1 MRLAL
6 RALLRT
12 PGFTI
17 TALLSLA
24 LAIGASA
31 AAFAVI
37 DAVRFRALPFPDG
50 DRLVVVSEVPIDDG
64 ALESPAG
71 TASSANRCRT
81 ACDVSYETFDQAL
94 RPRNFH
100 SLDAVA
106 AYTSGGKALATNGE
120 PLLVTGGV
128 VSPNLFALMNVQPLL
143 GRAFSAEDN
152 KLGAEP
158 VTILSYALWTSQ
170 FGADPAMLG
179 TVVKLSDTQYTVIGV
194 MPAGFTHEVNSQ
206 FWLPVVPVLDPSTR
220 PSIRTLT
227 VIGRLAPGA
236 SVEQLRAELSAV
248 EPVALTALPTNG
260 EAKRMAPPR
269 MRLTAAPLR
278 ERYAS
283 STQSH
288 DLIFGAV
295 VACVLLIA
303 CANLSNLVFVRTLHQ
318 QRELAIR
325 SALGG
330 SVRVIAAHLLRQYLL
345 LVTAGAVLG
354 VLFAGASLRLLQ
366 AASVLDSLRPPG
378 MEYRLDAPVIAFAI
392 TIAGATGA
400 LLSLLPARLVARL
413 DAQRLL
419 RDVAAGA
426 GGSRMGRRLQ
436 QGFVV
441 AQVATAVVLLTGG
454 ALMAKS
460 VRYLSHVDLGFAAKN
475 VLQGSPSYPHPWRV
489 PATYLPVTDRILRE
503 VQAMPGVQAA
513 AVRASVPLAPRG
525 SPPGITLDGAASP
538 LPPGDAPATAVA
550 VTPGYFL
557 TLDISVV
564 RGRAFTDDDREA
576 GVPVAM
582 VNQWA
587 ARRWWPGQDP
597 IGRMVRVDTAPGLAV
612 SLSIVGVV
620 HDNRAA
626 QPNVLLADEGAELY
640 RPWLQANSAFPTFL
654 VRSVAAPAA
663 LLRPLRELLGRE
675 VPDRPVFATL
685 VADQV
690 ADQLSSVRTNATQ
703 ILAFAAIGLFL
714 ALLGVHGVLSYAV
727 GVRAREIGIR
737 GALGATR
744 QRITVMVLR
753 DALVVTT
760 TGILLGL
767 VAALAAMRPVASLL
781 YGTRPTDPAVYLTV
795 AATVMV
801 VALTAS
807 WIPARRASRV
817 DPLNALRST

>member
-12 PGFTI
+12 PGFTV

-50 DRLVVVSEVPIDDG
+50 DRLVLLSEVP
-64 ALESPAG
+64 LEAEAPAPSASA
-71 TASSANRCRT
+71 ASSCRT

-94 RPRNFH
+94 RPRAFH
-100 SLDAVA
+100 SLDLVA
-106 AYTSGGKALATNGE
+106 GYTSGGKALATKGE

-128 VSPNLFALMNVQPLL
+128 ISPNLLGLLGVQPLL
-143 GRAFSAEDN
+143 GRAFSDEDN
-152 KLGAEP
+152 KLGATP
-158 VTILSYALWTSQ
+158 VTILSHALWTSQ
-170 FGADPAMLG
+170 FGADPAVLG

-194 MPAGFTHEVNSQ
+194 MPPGFTHEVNSE

-236 SVEQLRAELSAV
+236 TVEQVRAELSAV
-248 EPVALTALPTNG
+248 EPAAPANLGSSVAKG
-260 EAKRMAPPR
+260 APPPK

-278 ERYAS
+278 ERYAA

-330 SVRVIAAHLLRQYLL
+330 GAAKIAAHLLHQYLL
-345 LVTAGAVLG
+345 LVSAGGVLG
-354 VLFAGASLRLLQ
+354 VLLAGASLRVLQ

-378 MEYRLDAPVIAFAI
+378 MEYRLDARVVTFALLIAA
-392 TIAGATGA
+392 ATGA
-400 LLSLLPARLVARL
+400 LLSVLPARLVAKL

-426 GGSRMGRRLQ
+426 GGSRWGRRLQ

-441 AQVATAVVLLTGG
+441 AQVGSAVVLLTGA

-460 VRYLSHVDLGFAAKN
+460 VRYLSHVELGFSAN
-475 VLQGSPSYPHPWRV
+475 NLLQGSPSFPHPWRV
-489 PATYLPVTDRILRE
+489 PETYLPVTDRILRE
-503 VQAMPGVQAA
+503 LQTMPGVQGA
-513 AVRASVPLAPRG
+513 AVRASLPLAPRG
-525 SPPGITLDGAASP
+525 SPPAITLDGAASP
-538 LPPGDAPATAVA
+538 LPAGDVPNTAV
-550 VTPGYFL
+550 VVSPTYFK

-564 RGRAFTDDDREA
+564 RGRSFTDDDRDA
-576 GVPVAM
+576 GIPVAM
-582 VNQWA
+582 VNEWA

-597 IGRMVRVDTAPGLAV
+597 VGRVVRVDTAPGLAIA
-612 SLSIVGVV
+612 LSIVGVV

-626 QPNVLLADEGAELY
+626 LPNVLLADEGAELY
-640 RPWLQANSAFPTFL
+640 RPWLQASTPFPTLL
-654 VRSVAAPAA
+654 VRSAAAPAA
-663 LLRPLRELLGRE
+663 LLRPVRELLVRE

-685 VADQV
+685 VAEQV
-690 ADQLSSVRTNATQ
+690 ADQLSGVRTNATQ
-703 ILAFAAIGLFL
+703 ILAFAAVGLFL
-714 ALLGVHGVLSYAV
+714 ALLGIHGVLAYAV
-727 GVRAREIGIR
+727 GVRVREIGIR

-753 DALVVTT
+753 DALAVTIAGVV
-760 TGILLGL
+760 LGL
-767 VAALAAMRPVASLL
+767 AAAVLAMRPLASLL
-781 YGTRPTDPAVYLTV
+781 HGTRPTDPLVYTSVAIAVLI
-795 AATVMV
+795 
-801 VALTAS
+801 VALVAS

-817 DPLNALRST
+817 DPLDALRST